1 LTGKTDFSVPHEPI
15 TGSAMKQNIHP
26 FLMILLMYCLTC
38 VVSVE
43 TVNADITREAVY
55 AGSFYP
61 ATRSAL
67 KTSIEQLVSQ
77 VKPVRVDRPP
87 HTSLKAIIIPHAG
100 YIYAGLTAAHVSRV
114 LKENRFFRAIV
125 MGSDHR
131 IGFQGCAISDVN
143 AYETPLGSIR
153 IHGDAVRLRQDK
165 NLFRSVPL
173 SDRLEHSVEVVLPY
187 LQYFLLEFEFIPIVT
202 GQGRNLDKRVSAALD
217 PFLDRNTLLVA
228 SSDLSHFLP
237 YKDAV
242 ARDRETIEII
252 LNLEADKLNNRENA
266 ACGKIPILI
275 LINMARRYGWKAVL
289 LHYSNS
295 GDTAGDR
302 SRVVGY
308 GAIAFYGGS
317 SMQHSIDSPQSLDKH
332 QGQTLVRLARQ
343 TIAEKL
349 GKSSIKSDPEDL
361 EDAAFQTSRGTFVTL
376 TIDKQLRGC
385 IGNLEPR
392 ESILAGIKRNAI
404 NAAFHDPR
412 FPPLKP
418 AELDRVDIEVSIL
431 TEPYPLEY
439 RDSED
444 LLAKLRV
451 HVDGVILRKGSASA
465 TFLPQVWAQLP
476 RPEEFLSHLCMKAG
490 LGADTWRRRHL
501 EILIYQV
508 QYFEEAK

>member
-1 LTGKTDFSVPHEPI
+1 
-15 TGSAMKQNIHP
+15 
-26 FLMILLMYCLTC
+26 MILLMFCLAC
-38 VVSVE
+38 VTPVE
-43 TVNADITREAVY
+43 TANADGIRKPVY
-55 AGSFYP
+55 AGRFYP

-67 KTSIEQLVSQ
+67 KASIEQLVSQ
-77 VKPVRVDRPP
+77 VKPVHVNQPP

-100 YIYAGLTAAHVSRV
+100 YSYAGLTASHVSRV
-114 LKENRFFRAIV
+114 LKENKFSRVIV
-125 MGSDHR
+125 MGPDHH
-131 IGFQGCAISDVN
+131 IGFQGCAISDVS

-153 IHGDAVRLRQDK
+153 IHGDAVRMRRNK
-165 NLFRSVPL
+165 NVFQAVSL

-187 LQYFLLEFEFIPIVT
+187 LQYFLIEFEFIPIVT
-202 GQGRNLDKRVSAALD
+202 GQGQDLDKRVSAALD
-217 PFLDRNTLLVA
+217 PLLDPNTLLVA
-228 SSDLSHFLP
+228 SSDLSHYLP

-242 ARDRETIEII
+242 VRDRETIEVI
-252 LNLEADKLNNRENA
+252 LNLEADKLIYRENA

-275 LINMARRYGWKAVL
+275 LINMARRYGWKPVL

-302 SRVVGY
+302 ARVVGY

-317 SMQHSIDSPQSLDKH
+317 SMQHRIDFPQSLDKH
-332 QGQTLVRLARQ
+332 QGQALVRLARQ

-349 GKSSIKSDPEDL
+349 GKPSIKADPEDL
-361 EDAAFQTSRGTFVTL
+361 EDTAFQDRRGTFVTL
-376 TIDKQLRGC
+376 TIDKHLRGC
-385 IGNLEPR
+385 IGNLDPG

-412 FPPLKP
+412 FPPLKA

-431 TEPYPLEY
+431 SEPYPLEY
-439 RDSED
+439 RDSKD

-451 HVDGVILRKGSASA
+451 NVDGVILRKGSASA

-490 LGADTWRRRHL
+490 LSADTWKKNHP